1 METMYTQGEN
11 STMSVL
17 QDSQCSTNIK
27 HASATVCVKAVEPN
41 WYVGVWVLVGF
52 LTAVWTLITK

>member
-1 METMYTQGEN
+1 MYTPGEN
-11 STMSVL
+11 STIIVL

-41 WYVGVWVLVGF
+41 WYVGVWVYGC
-52 LTAVWTLITK
+52 